1 MNAATSP
8 NHTTSA
14 ADTPTACWRSI
25 GVHGDKSCPELTT
38 AIHCRN
44 CPVFARA
51 AWTLFDRPADLA
63 DSVLSLESP
72 GDTPRADVTAR
83 THGAECLFVFQLG
96 DQTWALDCS
105 LVDEVAADAPV
116 RRIAHRSS
124 GLLEGLVNVR
134 GELILSIA
142 LDRLLVTGGA
152 NHRAAVSQRASTD
165 APAQRTRRVIVGGP
179 GQAWSFR
186 ATQVLGVHYVAPSA
200 LESVPPAMPSPLDR
214 LLRGLL
220 RLPASASPGSSADIA
235 VNVLDG
241 QALLS
246 SFAQSV

>member
-1 MNAATSP
+1 V
-8 NHTTSA
+8 
-14 ADTPTACWRSI
+14 ADNVTACWRSI
-25 GVHGDKSCPELTT
+25 GVHGDQSCPELAK
-38 AIHCRN
+38 AIHCHN

-51 AWTLFDRPADLA
+51 AWTLFDRPAPPAESALPI
-63 DSVLSLESP
+63 ESP
-72 GDTPRADVTAR
+72 ANPPRADVTAR
-83 THGAECLFVFQLG
+83 IAGALCLFVFTLG
-96 DQTWALDCS
+96 DQTCALDCS

-116 RRIAHRSS
+116 RRIAHRGS

-134 GELILSIA
+134 GELLLSIA
-142 LDRLLVTGGA
+142 LDRLLGFTAGA
-152 NHRAAVSQRASTD
+152 SDRAKASRLAGMH
-165 APAQRTRRVIVGGP
+165 APAHRTRRVIVGGP

-186 ATQVLGVHYVAPSA
+186 ATQVLGVHYVARNA
-200 LESVPPAMPSPLDR
+200 LEPVPPAMPSPLDR

-220 RLPASASPGSSADIA
+220 RLPASALPSGSADTA